1 MSEPAMKN
9 DCRPMHG
16 TVDADLWDA
25 KQHRARLA
33 ARVMNYEGAK
43 AKFVEWAKK
52 NAYDESDRDLWDAF
66 FGGVV
71 AAELYGVPET
81 AGGGMSDFQHAL
93 IADLRE
99 CAASPGT
106 KPQNY
111 LGDMCSRAADA
122 LGGPTLEDAYAEG
135 RADEREEWAPVLAA
149 LQTITAMCEAAGDFS
164 NGVTDP
170 TGTIDEGAI
179 RASEVIREA
188 RAAIAKATETVSA

>member
-1 MSEPAMKN
+1 MSE
-9 DCRPMHG
+9 RQ
-16 TVDADLWDA
+16 T
-25 KQHRARLA
+25 
-33 ARVMNYEGAK
+33 
-43 AKFVEWAKK
+43 
-52 NAYDESDRDLWDAF
+52 
-66 FGGVV
+66 
-71 AAELYGVPET
+71 
-81 AGGGMSDFQHAL
+81 L
-93 IADLRE
+93 IVDLRE
-99 CAASPGT
+99 CASDPGT
-106 KPQNY
+106 KPQTY